1 MPSQTRRFHRLA
13 PAGALILGLL
23 ALPALADPDNGNG
36 PPEHASKGQGGQ
48 GQSERLRDDAHGR
61 ERTER
66 REERQEERSDERHEE
81 RGSDGRDRERER
93 DGRDG
98 PRLEQAQ
105 IRDIFHGHRDRYAHQ
120 DRASIPPGVRQNL
133 ARGKPVP
140 PGIAKRFD
148 DDIRRDLPHYHGY
161 EWRRVGT
168 DAVLVDITN
177 DIIHDV
183 IRDVLD

>member
-66 REERQEERSDERHEE
+66 REERQEERSDERHAE
-81 RGSDGRDRERER
+81 RGFDGRDRER

-98 PRLEQAQ
+98 PRLEEAQ

-133 ARGKPVP
+133 ARGKPMP

-148 DDIRRDLPHYHGY
+148 ADIRRDLPHYDGY